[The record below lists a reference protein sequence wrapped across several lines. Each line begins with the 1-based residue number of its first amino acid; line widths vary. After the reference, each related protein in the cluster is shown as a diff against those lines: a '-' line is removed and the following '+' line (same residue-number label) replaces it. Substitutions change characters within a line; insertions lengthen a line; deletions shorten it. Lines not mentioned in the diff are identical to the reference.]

1 MKKVR
6 DTYKETRVFETPRA
20 IVRVRIPDL
29 DDEEQ
34 ARRMKQLYNAS
45 VDVLKAIKR

>member
-1 MKKVR
+1 MKKAQ
-6 DTYKETRVFETPRA
+6 DTYKETRVYETPKA

-34 ARRMKQLYNAS
+34 ARRMKLVYEAAVN
-45 VDVLKAIKR
+45 VLKACK